1 LQKLSDRVRSVAAET
16 GQTRTRGGDVLID
29 CETCTVR
36 GIGCC
41 DCVINVFLAHPA
53 AAADPPPALDLDE
66 SERRAVG
73 ALAACGL
80 VPPLRLISHPTAE
93 RRDRSA

>member
-1 LQKLSDRVRSVAAET
+1 M
-16 GQTRTRGGDVLID
+16 LID
-29 CETCTVR
+29 CETCTVS
-36 GIGCC
+36 GIGCG

-53 AAADPPPALDLDE
+53 AAADPQPALDLDE
-66 SERRAVG
+66 SEFRAVG